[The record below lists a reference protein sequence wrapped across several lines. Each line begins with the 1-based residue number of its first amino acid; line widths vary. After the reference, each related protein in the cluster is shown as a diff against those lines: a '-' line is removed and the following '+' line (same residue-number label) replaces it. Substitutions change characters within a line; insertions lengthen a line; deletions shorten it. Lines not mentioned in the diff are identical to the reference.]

1 MPNVDES
8 FTTPSAG
15 ALVPYHTPRTS
26 STSFGD
32 GQNTNSCLYRS
43 SVPVVT
49 PLPGF
54 TLLPNLGPQI
64 LWTPI
69 PESLPPLPGFTTL
82 PNLGPQILSTPIHRP
97 CPSLPGFTTLPSFL
111 GPQTL
116 STPIH
121 DAPPLSILYNKAHG
135 DAHPELPSKQSLE
148 PTLPPKKIVSENG
161 VLIKHYT
168 KSGDHAPAHLHVT
181 GKGVEVRIGQNGK
194 PLKGNAEL
202 SSDQKEVVQN
212 NLPEIRSA
220 VRKIQKWHKHI
231 SDK

>member
-1 MPNVDES
+1 
-8 FTTPSAG
+8 
-15 ALVPYHTPRTS
+15 
-26 STSFGD
+26 
-32 GQNTNSCLYRS
+32 
-43 SVPVVT
+43 
-49 PLPGF
+49 
-54 TLLPNLGPQI
+54 
-64 LWTPI
+64 
-69 PESLPPLPGFTTL
+69 
-82 PNLGPQILSTPIHRP
+82 
-97 CPSLPGFTTLPSFL
+97 LPGFTTLPSFL